1 MTSWWYSLYQ
11 EYTKVGKYYLLNY
24 AIHELKTRSKSQQF
38 NFIISRDSFIR
49 ATANKQ
55 IFQYGAVDP
64 ESMVW
69 PDGYKDADR

>member
-1 MTSWWYSLYQ
+1 M
-11 EYTKVGKYYLLNY
+11 NY

-38 NFIISRDSFIR
+38 FNFIISWDSFIR

-64 ESMVW
+64 ESMVG
-69 PDGYKDADR
+69 PDGYKDADK